1 MASQSLKEYQRK
13 RDFKKTR
20 EPSGRKSKGA
30 GNSFVIQKH
39 DASRLHFDLRLE
51 MDGVLKSWA
60 VPKGPS
66 LDPGEKRLAVEVE
79 DHPLDYG
86 GFEGTIPKGQY
97 GGGTVMLWDRGTYEA
112 EGDALKAYK
121 AGQIKVR
128 FSGERMKGRWALV
141 LMHTKDEER
150 RNWLLIK
157 ETDDDVL
164 AKGKK
169 DLVDRYTTSVD
180 SGRSMDEIAE
190 GAPSQKAD
198 DITAGKKAKQP
209 KTFKPQLA
217 TWVEEAPTGDDWLHE
232 IKFDGYRLL
241 AMVEG
246 GKVRMVTRNNNDW
259 TPRFRAIAKA
269 IEAMGIDDA
278 IIDGEVVV
286 LGEGGISDFGKLQNA
301 MREGE
306 PAQLTYFVFDLPH
319 CGGRDLTGEPLIR
332 RKEILKDL
340 IREGGPVRYSDHVIG
355 SGKAFFEQACD
366 TGLEGGISKRAD
378 SKYVQRRSRDWVK
391 VKCSLRQEFV
401 IGGYTEPGG
410 SRTGFGS
417 LVLGYH
423 DEQGRLIYCGRV
435 GTGFD
440 EKLLKSLHAQL
451 KKRERKTSPF
461 DESPT
466 GQEKRGVHYVSPD
479 LMCEVEFLA
488 WTHDNRLRQPVFK
501 GLRSDKSPNEV
512 KKEEAVS
519 AKEKETKDK
528 TILGI
533 KITHPD
539 RVIYGEAGITKRE
552 LAEYYRDIAE
562 HLLPHVADRPLALV
576 RCPQGQEK
584 ECFFQKN
591 YSDSLPSALHSVDL
605 GEAEGIGL
613 SDAEGLVA
621 LAQFGVLEIH
631 PWGSREAD
639 VEHPDRLVFDLD
651 PGPGVDWKG
660 VVQAANVTRSLLE
673 QVGLESWVKT
683 SGGKGLHVCVP
694 IKPNLEWDKA
704 KAFCRGI
711 AEAMEKQHPD
721 RYVAEMSKA
730 KRKGKIFVD
739 YLRNGRGAT
748 SVAAFSPRARDGAP
762 VSTPMRWDEIERL
775 DSANSYT
782 IKTISRRLSQLKSDP
797 WAGYQES
804 QQDLAKILKG

>member
-121 AGQIKVR
+121 SGQIKVR
-128 FSGERMKGRWALV
+128 FHGERMKGRWALV
-141 LMHTKDEER
+141 LMRTKDEER

-164 AKGKK
+164 SKGEK
-169 DLVDRYTTSVD
+169 DLTDRYMTSVD
-180 SGRSMDEIAE
+180 SGRSMKEIAK
-190 GAPSQKAD
+190 GAPSIQAAD
-198 DITAGKKAKQP
+198 IEAGRKAKQP

-217 TWVEEAPTGDDWLHE
+217 TWVEEAPVGDDWLHE

-241 AMVEG
+241 AIVEG
-246 GKVRMVTRNNNDW
+246 GKARLMTRNNHDW
-259 TPRFRAIAKA
+259 TPRFLSIAKA
-269 IEAMGIDDA
+269 IEAMGIKDA

-286 LGEGGISDFGKLQNA
+286 LGKNGISDFGLLQNA
-301 MREGE
+301 LREDE
-306 PAQLTYFVFDLPH
+306 PAELTYFVFDLPH
-319 CGGRDLTGEPLIR
+319 CAGRDLAGEPLIR
-332 RKEILKDL
+332 RKEILRDL
-340 IREGGPVRYSDHVIG
+340 IQETGPVRYSDHVIG

-366 TGLEGGISKRAD
+366 TGLEGGISKRVD
-378 SKYVQRRSRDWVK
+378 SKYVQKRSRDWVK
-391 VKCSLRQEFV
+391 VKCSLRQEFI

-410 SRTGFGS
+410 QRTGFGS

-423 DEQGRLIYCGRV
+423 DDKGRLVYCGRV

-440 EKLLKSLHAQL
+440 EKLLKSLHAML

-461 DESPT
+461 DVSPT
-466 GQEKRGVHYVSPD
+466 GQEKRGVNYVSPD

-488 WTHDNRLRQPVFK
+488 WTHDYRLRHAVFK
-501 GLRSDKSPNEV
+501 GLRSDKKSADV
-512 KKEEAVS
+512 KKEEAV
-519 AKEKETKDK
+519 AVEENDVKDEL
-528 TILGI
+528 IEGI

-539 RVIYGEAGITKRE
+539 RVIYPEAGLTKRE

-591 YSDSLPSALHSVDL
+591 YTDSLPSALHSVDL
-605 GEAEGIGL
+605 GDAEGIGL
-613 SDAEGLVA
+613 SNAEGLVA

-631 PWGSREAD
+631 PWGSQESD

-660 VVQAANVTRSLLE
+660 VVQAAKDVRELL
-673 QVGLESWVKT
+673 QQIGLESWVKT

-711 AEAMEKQHPD
+711 AEALEKQDPD

-748 SVAAFSPRARDGAP
+748 SVAAFSPRARNGAP
-762 VSTPMRWDEIERL
+762 VSTPIRWDEIDRL
-775 DSANSYT
+775 DSATGYT
-782 IKTISRRLSQLKSDP
+782 IKNIGRRLAQLGEDP
-797 WAGYQES
+797 WSGFFKAK
-804 QQDLAKILKG
+804 QDLAKILK